1 MPQGVAY
8 EGRGLRKYF
17 KVTHMNL
24 LEYRKSNFISVK
36 QASEELGISR
46 QHIYDIEKGKSFPS
60 RKLSI
65 KICKWSDS
73 LVNQVELLFPDL
85 TKSVSDSLVKVEKWK
100 GNESRS
106 KKRKTQGTQTI
117 GNDTYIEMLCSD
129 KERSST

>member
-1 MPQGVAY
+1 
-8 EGRGLRKYF
+8 
-17 KVTHMNL
+17 MNL

-85 TKSVSDSLVKVEKWK
+85 TKSVSDSLVKVEHWK

-117 GNDTYIEMLCSD
+117 GNDAYIEMRCSD
-129 KERSST
+129 KELSST